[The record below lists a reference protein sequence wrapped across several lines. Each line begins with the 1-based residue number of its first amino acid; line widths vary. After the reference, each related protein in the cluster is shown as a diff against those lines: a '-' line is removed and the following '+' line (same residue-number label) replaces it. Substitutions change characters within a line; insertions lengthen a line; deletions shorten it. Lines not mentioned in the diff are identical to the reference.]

1 MPLLCCIPKRK
12 QQITKEVLLEKILLT
27 LCEASIPMIY
37 AGIIRFSNGFAT
49 DRGWEYSVSST
60 YENGS
65 ILLKILIKNKIE
77 TLVKEN
83 DEEQDCVVCT
93 NPTKEIIKC
102 CNQPICLKC
111 LKEFKKTCDK
121 TEDMDFCCPM
131 CRKDLNESVTNYTFD
146 RYFLDKLSEAGENE
160 KEKINLIKNIMD

>member
-1 MPLLCCIPKRK
+1 MPRFCCIPNKNK
-12 QQITKEVLLEKILLT
+12 KVMEKVLLEKILLT

-37 AGIIRFSNGFAT
+37 AGVISFSTGFAT

-60 YENGS
+60 YENS
-65 ILLKILIKNKIE
+65 AILLKISIKNKIE

-83 DEEQDCVVCT
+83 EEEEDCVVCT
-93 NPTKEIIKC
+93 NPTNETIKC

-111 LKEFKKTCDK
+111 LKEIKKRTLK
-121 TEDMDFCCPM
+121 EEEMDFCCPM
-131 CRKDLNESVTNYTFD
+131 CRKDLDDSVTNYTFD

-160 KEKINLIKNIMD
+160 KEKINLIKHIMN

>member
-1 MPLLCCIPKRK
+1 MPLLCCIPKKK
-12 QQITKEVLLEKILLT
+12 QQIKETVLLEKVLLT
-27 LCEASIPMIY
+27 LCEASIPMIC
-37 AGIIRFSNGFAT
+37 AGVISFSTGFAT
-49 DRGWEYSVSST
+49 DRGWEYNVSST

-83 DEEQDCVVCT
+83 EEEEDCVVCT
-93 NPTKEIIKC
+93 NSTHETIKC
-102 CNQPICLKC
+102 CNQPICQKC
-111 LKEFKKTCDK
+111 LKEIKKRSQK
-121 TEDMDFCCPM
+121 EEMDFCCPM

-146 RYFLDKLSEAGENE
+146 RHFLGKLSDAGENE

>member
-37 AGIIRFSNGFAT
+37 AGVIRFSNGFAT

-83 DEEQDCVVCT
+83 EEEEDCVVCT
-93 NPTKEIIKC
+93 NSTHETIKC

-111 LKEFKKTCDK
+111 LKEIKKRSQK
-121 TEDMDFCCPM
+121 EEMDFCCPM

-146 RYFLDKLSEAGENE
+146 RHFLGKLSDAGENE